1 MMMKKVLIILFA
13 LCSVGFFIS
22 PKADAADSHAV
33 ELPDVHFSF
42 EGLLGTYDKAS
53 LQRGFQVYQQVCA
66 ACHALGYV
74 SYRNLTGLGYNED
87 EVKAIASQYTIMDGP
102 NDEGEM
108 FERNRLPSDRF
119 ASPYPNEQAARYANN
134 GAYPPDMS
142 LLAKARKNGPA
153 YIYGIL
159 TGYEEAPEGVE
170 MGAGQYYN
178 KYMSGHKIAM
188 AAPLSEGIVPYEDET
203 PQTVEQ
209 YSKDL
214 ATFLMWTAEPKLEER
229 KRMGVKVILFLLA
242 FAGVMYAVKK
252 KIWKDLKTPH

>member
-1 MMMKKVLIILFA
+1 MMKKLLIVLFV
-13 LCSVGFFIS
+13 LCFVT
-22 PKADAADSHAV
+22 PVQAADTGG
-33 ELPDVHFSF
+33 EPLPDVDFSF
-42 EGLLGTYDKAS
+42 DGIFGTYDKAS

-66 ACHALGYV
+66 ACHGLDYV
-74 SYRNLTGLGYNED
+74 SYRNLTDLGYNDE

-119 ASPYPNEQAARYANN
+119 ANPYTNEKAARYANN

-142 LLAKARKNGPA
+142 LLAKARPGGAA

-159 TGYEEAPEGVE
+159 TGYEDAPEGVE
-170 MGAGQYYN
+170 MGAGQHYN
-178 KYMSGHKIAM
+178 KYMAGHKIAM
-188 AAPLSEGIVPYEDET
+188 AAPLSEGMVAYEDDA

-209 YSKDL
+209 YSKDV
-214 ATFLMWTAEPKLEER
+214 ATFLMWTAEPKLEDR

-242 FAGVMYAVKK
+242 FAGIMYAVKK
-252 KIWKDLKTPH
+252 KIWSDLKH

>member
-1 MMMKKVLIILFA
+1 MKKILITLLVLCFFA
-13 LCSVGFFIS
+13 PAVQ
-22 PKADAADSHAV
+22 AADDSHSV
-33 ELPDVHFSF
+33 ELPHVDFSF
-42 EGLLGTYDKAS
+42 DGPFGTYDRAS
-53 LQRGFQVYQQVCA
+53 LQRGFQVYQQVCS
-66 ACHALGYV
+66 ACHSLNYL
-74 SYRNLTGLGYNED
+74 SYRNLTDLGYNAD

-108 FERNRLPSDRF
+108 VERNRMPSDRF
-119 ASPYPNEQAARYANN
+119 AKPYPNDNAARYANN

-142 LLAKARKNGPA
+142 LLAKARVGGPT

-159 TGYEEAPEGVE
+159 TGYEKAPADVE

-188 AAPLSEGIVPYEDET
+188 AAPLSEGMIGYEDDS

-209 YSKDL
+209 YAKDVS
-214 ATFLMWTAEPKLEER
+214 TFLMWAAEPNLEHR
-229 KRMGVKVILFLLA
+229 KRMGFKVILFLIA
-242 FAGVMYAVKK
+242 FAGIMYAVKK